1 MTQAI
6 VSNHASTGARP
17 WVGTAQI
24 ITAAIC
30 WGTLG
35 VFSTYLHDLGFTGW
49 QIATLRIVT
58 AAVLVLVMLPR
69 LWPQLIKLTFSQ
81 WLGLGLQS
89 LIGVLGMTVCYFFA
103 VLHVGAGP
111 AVALLY
117 TAPIFSL
124 VFSQLLLNERITRQS
139 ALLALM
145 AVIGV
150 GLTMAGNGS
159 WVNWGI
165 VLGLLSG
172 LCYSLYGVLGK
183 RAMHHAH
190 AAPLIFFT
198 SILFSA
204 LLLLCIPATYHT
216 YAQLIELPT
225 LSIGYVLGLSVLGT
239 ITPFWL
245 YMKAL
250 ETLPASRASVFT
262 IFEPLTAIVLAM
274 LLLQQHLAG
283 LQYLGIVLILLAAL
297 LNAGQNATTTR
308 VPRWL
313 SRRRHPSL

>member
-1 MTQAI
+1 MTQALI
-6 VSNHASTGARP
+6 PKQAGADERA
-17 WVGTAQI
+17 WVGTVQI

-35 VFSTYLHDLGFTGW
+35 VFSTYLHGLGFTGW

-58 AAVLVLVMLPR
+58 AAILILAMLPK
-69 LWPQLIKLTFSQ
+69 LWPQLTKLTFSQ

-103 VLHVGAGP
+103 LLQVGAGP

-124 VFSQLLLNERITRQS
+124 VFSQWLLKEHITRQA

-150 GLTMAGNGS
+150 GLTMVADGAK
-159 WVNWGI
+159 VNWGI
-165 VLGLLSG
+165 ALGLLSG

-204 LLLLCIPATYHT
+204 VVLLFVPATYST
-216 YAQLIELPT
+216 YAQLIKLPT
-225 LSIGYVLGLSVLGT
+225 LSLGYVFGLSVVGT
-239 ITPFWL
+239 IAPFWL

-250 ETLPASRASVFT
+250 ETLPATRASVFT
-262 IFEPLTAIVLAM
+262 IFEPLTAIILAM
-274 LLLQQHLAG
+274 LLLQQHLSG
-283 LQYLGIVLILLAAL
+283 IQYLGIVLILLAAL
-297 LNAGQNATTTR
+297 LNALLNSVTLRMPKWFKG
-308 VPRWL
+308 
-313 SRRRHPSL
+313 